1 MAGVSVIKIRSIL
14 TKYCSKCKKTKN
26 ISEFYK
32 DNKNLK
38 YGLRC
43 YCKSCC
49 RLQYINWKKD
59 NPDRWKEI
67 QRNWHKTDKGK
78 KSRRENVYRKMH
90 SDKRYKLKHSVSRL
104 MWQYLRR
111 RLLGKQR
118 KSVFNILPYTLEDL
132 MKHLESN
139 FSPGMTWDNYGKNGW
154 SIDHT
159 KADSKFKYCST
170 DDIGFKN
177 SWKLENLKPMW
188 YIENCSKGAK

>member
-1 MAGVSVIKIRSIL
+1 MGGVSVTKIKDKMD
-14 TKYCSKCKKTKN
+14 KYCPKCYQTKN

-32 DNKNLK
+32 DKNNLK

-78 KSRRENVYRKMH
+78 KARRENVYIKMH
-90 SDKRYKLKHSVSRL
+90 SDERYKLRHSVSRL

-111 RLLGKQR
+111 RLSGKQK
-118 KSVFNILPYTLEDL
+118 KSVFSILPYTLENL
-132 MKHLESN
+132 MEHLESN
-139 FSPGMTWDNYGKNGW
+139 FLPEMTWKNYGKNGW

-159 KADSKFKYCST
+159 KADSKFNYNSIN
-170 DDIGFKN
+170 DIGFKK

-188 YIENCSKGAK
+188 HLDNCSKGAK